1 MEKYDPRQ
9 GVDPG
14 EMNAVEAATQ
24 LTLAYFAHQPELKDG
39 DLGDVFDTMYGSVT
53 RAMIKARTKG

>member
-14 EMNAVEAATQ
+14 EISAVQAATE
-24 LTLAYFAHQPELKDG
+24 LTKAYFAHQPDLNDG
-39 DLGDVFDTMYGSVT
+39 QLGDVFDTIYGSVT
-53 RAMIKARTKG
+53 RAMIKARSKQ